1 MSDFN
6 IDSSILPFEIISIF
20 NDYYQLYLNGL
31 DIHIIID
38 LYITKNL
45 YYIYKKELT
54 YKLYVS
60 QSLINSDINLYYNYR

>member
-6 IDSSILPFEIISIF
+6 INSSILPFEIISIF
-20 NDYYQLYLNGL
+20 NDYYQLYLNGI

-45 YYIYKKELT
+45 YLKAILRKRT
-54 YKLYVS
+54 
-60 QSLINSDINLYYNYR
+60 LIIEKSGQVF